1 MRKSKTKEFL
11 KGLFWYEKELPM
23 LYVIKQCAERFGS
36 TEEGLYVVADA
47 ISDGILLVDAAYN
60 VGLG

>member
-1 MRKSKTKEFL
+1 MKKNKTLDFL
-11 KGLFWYEKELPM
+11 KGLFWYEKQLPM

-47 ISDGILLVDAAYN
+47 VSEGILLVDAAYN
-60 VGLG
+60 VQLG